1 MIKIAKL
8 QTVSPLMSEAQ
19 CMTPKQDV
27 VSQMVPVGPFV
38 HWP

>member
-1 MIKIAKL
+1 MIKI
-8 QTVSPLMSEAQ
+8 VNDCFSPLLMSEAQ
-19 CMTPKQDV
+19 CRTSKQDV